1 MPEYDFR
8 AKIKITRVGSDRSRL
23 PNPSE
28 TVGWIALGLVI
39 ACIYLTTKALLA
51 LDRQKSNGQSE
62 QIYLPEP
69 LNVSRKTRILKEAP
83 QQFLVSPDRRL
94 VVSWRNP
101 NQCDKEIL
109 LSYRP
114 SDNSEAALKTEV
126 LPGLGGNKI
135 FPLVGK
141 TSWHVE
147 WKLKDTEKKDLT
159 CKNADYG
166 SMPLDVEIF
175 GFTENIPTF
184 APSAPKKP

>member
-1 MPEYDFR
+1 MPEFDFR
-8 AKIKITRVGSDRSRL
+8 ARIKITRVDSDQSRL
-23 PNPSE
+23 PTPSE

-39 ACIYLTTKALLA
+39 VCIYWTTKVLLL
-51 LDRQKSNGQSE
+51 LDRQKSAGQFE
-62 QIYLPEP
+62 QVYLPDS
-69 LNVSRKTRILKEAP
+69 LNTSRKTKILKETP
-83 QQFLVSPDRRL
+83 QEFLVNPDRRL
-94 VVSWRNP
+94 VVFWRNP

-141 TSWHVE
+141 TSWQVQWTLRDKAKRE
-147 WKLKDTEKKDLT
+147 LG

-166 SMPLDVEIF
+166 AMPLDVEVF
-175 GFTENIPTF
+175 SFTENIPTF
-184 APSAPKKP
+184 SPTKK

>member
-1 MPEYDFR
+1 VPEFDVR
-8 AKIKITRVGSDRSRL
+8 AKIKITRIDSDRSRL
-23 PNPSE
+23 PTPSQ
-28 TVGWIALGLVI
+28 TFGWIALGLVI
-39 ACIYLTTKALLA
+39 AFIYWTTKALLA
-51 LDRQKSNGQSE
+51 LDRQRSAGQFE
-62 QIYLPEP
+62 QVYLPDS
-69 LNVSRKTRILKEAP
+69 LSTSRKTKIPKEAP
-83 QQFLVSPDRRL
+83 QEFLVNPDRRL
-94 VVSWRNP
+94 VVFWRNP

-141 TSWHVE
+141 TSWQVQWTLRNKATKE
-147 WKLKDTEKKDLT
+147 LG

-166 SMPLDVEIF
+166 SMPLDVEVF

-184 APSAPKKP
+184 SPTKK

>member
-1 MPEYDFR
+1 MPEFDVR
-8 AKIKITRVGSDRSRL
+8 AKIKITRIDSDRSRL
-23 PNPSE
+23 PTPSQ
-28 TVGWIALGLVI
+28 TFGWIALGLVI
-39 ACIYLTTKALLA
+39 AFIYWTTKALLA
-51 LDRQKSNGQSE
+51 LDRQRSAGQFE
-62 QIYLPEP
+62 QVYLPDS
-69 LNVSRKTRILKEAP
+69 LSTSRKTKIPKEAP
-83 QQFLVSPDRRL
+83 QEFLVNPDRRL
-94 VVSWRNP
+94 VVFWRNP

-141 TSWHVE
+141 TSWQVQWTLRNKATKE
-147 WKLKDTEKKDLT
+147 LG

-166 SMPLDVEIF
+166 SMPLDVEVF

-184 APSAPKKP
+184 SPTKK

>member
-1 MPEYDFR
+1 MPEFDFKAR
-8 AKIKITRVGSDRSRL
+8 IKITRVDSDQSRL
-23 PNPSE
+23 PTPRE

-39 ACIYLTTKALLA
+39 AFLYLTTKALL
-51 LDRQKSNGQSE
+51 LLERQKPAGQFE
-62 QIYLPEP
+62 QVYLPDS
-69 LNVSRKTRILKEAP
+69 LSTSRKSKSLKEAP
-83 QQFLVSPDRRL
+83 QEFLVNSDRRL

-141 TSWHVE
+141 TSWQVQWTLRDKPTKE
-147 WKLKDTEKKDLT
+147 LG

-166 SMPLDVEIF
+166 AMPLDVEVF

-184 APSAPKKP
+184 SPTKK

>member
-1 MPEYDFR
+1 MPEFDFR
-8 AKIKITRVGSDRSRL
+8 ARIKITRVDSDRSRL
-23 PNPSE
+23 PTPSE

-39 ACIYLTTKALLA
+39 VCIYWTTKVLLL
-51 LDRQKSNGQSE
+51 LDRQKSAGQFE
-62 QIYLPEP
+62 QVYLPDS
-69 LNVSRKTRILKEAP
+69 LNTSRKTKILKETP
-83 QQFLVSPDRRL
+83 QEFLVNPDRRL
-94 VVSWRNP
+94 VVFWRNP

-141 TSWHVE
+141 TSWQVQWTLRDKAKRE
-147 WKLKDTEKKDLT
+147 LG

-166 SMPLDVEIF
+166 AMPLDVEVF
-175 GFTENIPTF
+175 SFTENIPTF
-184 APSAPKKP
+184 SPTKK

>member
-1 MPEYDFR
+1 MPEYDVR
-8 AKIKITRVGSDRSRL
+8 ANIKITRVDSDQSRL
-23 PNPSE
+23 PTPRE

-39 ACIYLTTKALLA
+39 AFMYLTTKALLM
-51 LDRQKSNGQSE
+51 LERQKPNGQFE

-69 LNVSRKTRILKEAP
+69 LAVSRKTKILKEAP
-83 QQFLVSPDRRL
+83 KQFLVSPDRRL

-126 LPGLGGNKI
+126 LPGLSGNKI

-141 TSWHVE
+141 TSWQVLWTLRDKE
-147 WKLKDTEKKDLT
+147 TKELG

-166 SMPLDVEIF
+166 SMPLDVELF
-175 GFTENIPTF
+175 GFTEDIPTF
-184 APSAPKKP
+184 SPTKQ

>member
-1 MPEYDFR
+1 MPQFDFR
-8 AKIKITRVGSDRSRL
+8 ARIKITRVDSDQSRL
-23 PNPSE
+23 PTPGE

-39 ACIYLTTKALLA
+39 VCIYWTTKALLL
-51 LDRQKSNGQSE
+51 LDRQKSAGQFE
-62 QIYLPEP
+62 QVYLPDS
-69 LNVSRKTRILKEAP
+69 LNTSRKTKILKETP
-83 QQFLVSPDRRL
+83 QEFLVNPDRRL
-94 VVSWRNP
+94 VVFWRNP

-141 TSWHVE
+141 TSWQVQWTLRNKATKE
-147 WKLKDTEKKDLT
+147 LG

-166 SMPLDVEIF
+166 SMPLDVEVF
-175 GFTENIPTF
+175 GFTEKIPTF
-184 APSAPKKP
+184 SPIKK

>member
-1 MPEYDFR
+1 MPEFDVR
-8 AKIKITRVGSDRSRL
+8 AKIKITRVDSDRSRL
-23 PNPSE
+23 PTPSQ

-39 ACIYLTTKALLA
+39 ALIYWTTKALLL
-51 LDRQKSNGQSE
+51 LDRQRSARQFE
-62 QIYLPEP
+62 QVYLPDS
-69 LNVSRKTRILKEAP
+69 LSTSRKTKILKEAP
-83 QQFLVSPDRRL
+83 QEFLVNPDRRL

-141 TSWHVE
+141 TNWQVQWTLRNKTTKE
-147 WKLKDTEKKDLT
+147 LG

-166 SMPLDVEIF
+166 SMPLDVEVF

-184 APSAPKKP
+184 SPTKK

>member
-1 MPEYDFR
+1 MPDYDVR
-8 AKIKITRVGSDRSRL
+8 AKIKITRVDTSRSRL
-23 PNPSE
+23 PQPSE
-28 TVGWIALGLVI
+28 MVGWIALGLVI
-39 ACIYLTTKALLA
+39 AFIYLTTKALIQLE
-51 LDRQKSNGQSE
+51 RQKPNAQSE

-69 LNVSRKTRILKEAP
+69 LNVSRKTKILKEAP

-114 SDNSEAALKTEV
+114 SDNSEAAIKTEV
-126 LPGLGGNKI
+126 LLGLGGNKI

-141 TSWHVE
+141 TSWQVQWSLRDKATKE
-147 WKLKDTEKKDLT
+147 LG

-166 SMPLDVEIF
+166 SMPLDVEVF
-175 GFTENIPTF
+175 GFTEDIPTF
-184 APSAPKKP
+184 SPTKQ